1 MSRFNNQILD
11 RIKNYLLSSEV
22 PTSELKDKQMELI
35 GEITR
40 NAPTNSF
47 DYFYHNKMFYQNKY
61 NQKIINNLKISNNT
75 MINLKNFVK
84 KQKQNNFYNSNINN
98 NLKQ

>member
-1 MSRFNNQILD
+1 
-11 RIKNYLLSSEV
+11 
-22 PTSELKDKQMELI
+22 
-35 GEITR
+35 
-40 NAPTNSF
+40 
-47 DYFYHNKMFYQNKY
+47 MFYQNKY